1 MAHWFLAIEGVIG
14 VGKTTLARMLA
25 PALSARPVLEQFEE
39 NPFLPH
45 FYRDRA
51 RYAFP
56 TQIFFLLSRYRQHQ
70 ELAARLEHEPVVSD
84 YMFAKDR
91 LFAHLNLEG
100 DELALYEQLH
110 RALAEKVPQ
119 PTLVLYLRADTDT
132 LMARIALRDRPYE
145 RGMDR
150 GYIERLRLAY
160 EAFFAT
166 YEGPF
171 LTIDATRNFVQDEEA
186 FREILRQV
194 RGALGMGPAQQPLPV
209 FPRSSPAW
217 GAPEEALAQ
226 AFSALT
232 RSIGSLRE
240 ALFTEPRDP
249 HRVAEALRTC
259 HQQLA
264 ALAQAAG
271 IPAHP
276 QPAGSPNEPSSAP
289 PSAPPRETSNHLNS
303 ADSPPKI

>member
-1 MAHWFLAIEGVIG
+1 MTHWFLAIEGVIG
-14 VGKTTLARMLA
+14 AGKTTLARMLA
-25 PALSARPVLEQFEE
+25 PALGAYPILERFEE

-70 ELAARLEHEPVVSD
+70 ELAAHLEHEPVVSD

-110 RALAEKVPQ
+110 QALAEKTPQ

-132 LMARIALRDRPYE
+132 LMARIAMRDRPYE

-150 GYIERLRLAY
+150 AYIERLRLAY
-160 EAFFAT
+160 EAFFST

-171 LTIDATRNFVQDEEA
+171 LMIDATRNFVQDENV
-186 FREILRQV
+186 FREILQEV
-194 RGALGMGPAQQPLPV
+194 RGALGLAPAQPPLPG
-209 FPRSSPAW
+209 FHRPPSYSPIST
-217 GAPEEALAQ
+217 EDALAR
-226 AFSALT
+226 AFADLT
-232 RSIGSLRE
+232 RTIGSLRE
-240 ALFTEPRDP
+240 ALFTQPRDP
-249 HRVAEALRTC
+249 QQIAHVLEICQR
-259 HQQLA
+259 QLA
-264 ALAQAAG
+264 AIARAAG
-271 IPAHP
+271 L
-276 QPAGSPNEPSSAP
+276 S
-289 PSAPPRETSNHLNS
+289 
-303 ADSPPKI
+303 

>member
-1 MAHWFLAIEGVIG
+1 MTRWFLAIEGVIG
-14 VGKTTLARMLA
+14 AGKTTLARMLA
-25 PALSARPVLEQFEE
+25 PALGAYLVLERFEE

-91 LFAHLNLEG
+91 LFAHLNLDG

-110 RALAEKVPQ
+110 KALAEKTPQ
-119 PTLVLYLRADTDT
+119 PALVLYLRADTDT
-132 LMARIALRDRPYE
+132 LMARIAMRDRPYE

-150 GYIERLRLAY
+150 AYIERLRLAY
-160 EAFFAT
+160 EAFFST

-171 LTIDATRNFVQDEEA
+171 LVIDATRPFVQDEDV
-186 FREILRQV
+186 FQEILREV
-194 RGALGMGPAQQPLPV
+194 RGALGLGPAQQPLPV
-209 FPRSSPAW
+209 FTRTALPSSA
-217 GAPEEALAQ
+217 ATEETLAR
-226 AFSALT
+226 AFADLT
-232 RSIGSLRE
+232 RTIGFLRE

-249 HRVAEALRTC
+249 QRVADALQIC
-259 HQQLA
+259 HQQLVA
-264 ALAQAAG
+264 IAQAAG
-271 IPAHP
+271 I
-276 QPAGSPNEPSSAP
+276 S
-289 PSAPPRETSNHLNS
+289 
-303 ADSPPKI
+303 

>member
-25 PALSARPVLEQFEE
+25 PALGASPILEQFEE

-70 ELAARLEHEPVVSD
+70 ELAARLEHGPVVSD

-110 RALAEKVPQ
+110 KALAEKTPQ

-150 GYIERLRLAY
+150 AYIERLRLAY

-166 YEGPF
+166 YEGSY
-171 LTIDATRNFVQDEEA
+171 LIIDATRNFVQDEGA
-186 FREILRQV
+186 FQEILRQV
-194 RGALGMGPAQQPLPV
+194 RGALGLGPAQYPLPV
-209 FPRSSPAW
+209 FTRPAASPST
-217 GAPEEALAQ
+217 PTEEALAQ
-226 AFSALT
+226 AFARLAQG
-232 RSIGSLRE
+232 IGSLRE
-240 ALFTEPRDP
+240 ALFGTHRDP
-249 HRVAEALRTC
+249 QQVAHILQIC
-259 HQQLA
+259 QQQLA
-264 ALAQAAG
+264 IIARAAG
-271 IPAHP
+271 IAER
-276 QPAGSPNEPSSAP
+276 SPGQ
-289 PSAPPRETSNHLNS
+289 
-303 ADSPPKI
+303 

>member
-25 PALSARPVLEQFEE
+25 PALGASPILEQFEE

-45 FYRDRA
+45 FYRDRT

-100 DELALYEQLH
+100 DELTLYEQLH
-110 RALAEKVPQ
+110 KALAEKIPQ

-150 GYIERLRLAY
+150 AYIERLRLAY
-160 EAFFAT
+160 EAFFNT
-166 YEGPF
+166 YEGSF
-171 LTIDATRNFVQDEEA
+171 LVIDATRNFVQDEGV
-186 FREILRQV
+186 FQEILRQV
-194 RGALGMGPAQQPLPV
+194 RGALGLGPAQQPLPV
-209 FPRSSPAW
+209 FTRPAPSPST
-217 GAPEEALAQ
+217 PTEEALAQ
-226 AFSALT
+226 AFT
-232 RSIGSLRE
+232 RLAQGIEALRE
-240 ALFTEPRDP
+240 ALFGAHRDP
-249 HRVAEALRTC
+249 HRIAQILEICRHQLGAIAHAVGMAERSLDNR
-259 HQQLA
+259 
-264 ALAQAAG
+264 
-271 IPAHP
+271 
-276 QPAGSPNEPSSAP
+276 S
-289 PSAPPRETSNHLNS
+289 
-303 ADSPPKI
+303 

>member
-1 MAHWFLAIEGVIG
+1 MTHWFLAIEGVIG

-25 PALSARPVLEQFEE
+25 PALGAHPVLEQFEE

-70 ELAARLEHEPVVSD
+70 ELAARLEREPVVSD

-110 RALAEKVPQ
+110 RALAEKTPQ

-150 GYIERLRLAY
+150 AYIERLRLAY
-160 EAFFAT
+160 EAFFSA

-171 LTIDATRNFVQDEEA
+171 LVIDATRNFVQDEA
-186 FREILRQV
+186 VFQEILRTV
-194 RGALGMGPAQQPLPV
+194 RGALGLGPTQQPLPV
-209 FPRSSPAW
+209 FTRPTFFPSA
-217 GAPEEALAQ
+217 AAEEALTQ
-226 AFSALT
+226 AFADLT
-232 RSIGSLRE
+232 RTIGALRE
-240 ALFTEPRDP
+240 ALFMEPRDP
-249 HRVAEALRTC
+249 QRIAHILETC
-259 HQQLA
+259 QQQLTA
-264 ALAQAAG
+264 ISRAAG
-271 IPAHP
+271 IS
-276 QPAGSPNEPSSAP
+276 SPV
-289 PSAPPRETSNHLNS
+289 
-303 ADSPPKI
+303 

>member
-1 MAHWFLAIEGVIG
+1 MPHSFLAIEGVIG

-25 PALSARPVLEQFEE
+25 PALQARPFLERFEE

-45 FYRDRA
+45 FYQDRA

-70 ELAARLEHEPVVSD
+70 ELAAHLEHGPVVSD

-91 LFAHLNLEG
+91 LFARLNLTG

-110 RALAEKVPQ
+110 QALAEKIPT

-160 EAFFAT
+160 ESFFAA
-166 YEGPF
+166 YPGPF
-171 LTIDATRNFVQDEEA
+171 LIIDATRNFVQDETV
-186 FREILRQV
+186 FQEILDQV
-194 RGALGMGPAQQPLPV
+194 RGALGLGPAPQPLPI
-209 FPRSSPAW
+209 FPAPRPAPPPSPDPLLQAW
-217 GAPEEALAQ
+217 
-226 AFSALT
+226 SDLT
-232 RSIGSLRE
+232 RTLD
-240 ALFTEPRDP
+240 ALQQALWRTPRDP
-249 HRVAEALRTC
+249 VRIAQLIETC
-259 HQQLA
+259 RAQLEQISEK
-264 ALAQAAG
+264 L
-271 IPAHP
+271 
-276 QPAGSPNEPSSAP
+276 SPG
-289 PSAPPRETSNHLNS
+289 T
-303 ADSPPKI
+303 

>member
-1 MAHWFLAIEGVIG
+1 MTHWFLAIEGVIG

-25 PALSARPVLEQFEE
+25 PALGACPVLEQFEE

-45 FYRDRA
+45 FYQDRA

-70 ELAARLEHEPVVSD
+70 ELAARLAHEPVVSD

-91 LFAHLNLEG
+91 LFAHLNLDG

-110 RALAEKVPQ
+110 KALAEKTPQ

-150 GYIERLRLAY
+150 AYIERLRLAY
-160 EAFFAT
+160 EAFFST

-171 LTIDATRNFVQDEEA
+171 LVIDATPNFVQDETV
-186 FREILRQV
+186 FQEILREV

-209 FPRSSPAW
+209 FTRATFTPSAST
-217 GAPEEALAQ
+217 EETLAR
-226 AFSALT
+226 AFADLT
-232 RSIGSLRE
+232 RTIGSLRE
-240 ALFTEPRDP
+240 MLFTEPRDLQ
-249 HRVAEALRTC
+249 RIAEILQIC

-264 ALAQAAG
+264 AIARTAG
-271 IPAHP
+271 L
-276 QPAGSPNEPSSAP
+276 S
-289 PSAPPRETSNHLNS
+289 
-303 ADSPPKI
+303 

>member
-1 MAHWFLAIEGVIG
+1 MTHWFLAIEGVIG
-14 VGKTTLARMLA
+14 AGKTTLARMLA
-25 PALSARPVLEQFEE
+25 PALGAHPILERFEE

-70 ELAARLEHEPVVSD
+70 ELAAHLAHEPVVSD

-110 RALAEKVPQ
+110 SALAEKTPQ

-150 GYIERLRLAY
+150 AYIERLRLAY
-160 EAFFAT
+160 EAFFST

-171 LTIDATRNFVQDEEA
+171 LIIDATRNFVQDERV
-186 FREILRQV
+186 FYEILQEV
-194 RGALGMGPAQQPLPV
+194 RGALGMAPAQQPLPV
-209 FPRSSPAW
+209 FTRPAFSPPSSP
-217 GAPEEALAQ
+217 EETLVR
-226 AFSALT
+226 AFADLT
-232 RSIGSLRE
+232 RTLGLLRE
-240 ALFTEPRDP
+240 ALFAEPRDP
-249 HRVAEALRTC
+249 QRIAHALQVC
-259 HQQLA
+259 QQQLA
-264 ALAQAAG
+264 AIAQAAG
-271 IPAHP
+271 I
-276 QPAGSPNEPSSAP
+276 S
-289 PSAPPRETSNHLNS
+289 
-303 ADSPPKI
+303 

>member
-1 MAHWFLAIEGVIG
+1 MPHWFLAIEGVIG

-25 PALSARPVLEQFEE
+25 PALQARPLLERFEE
-39 NPFLPH
+39 NPFLPY
-45 FYRDRA
+45 FYQDRA

-70 ELAARLEHEPVVSD
+70 ELAAHLEHGPVISD

-91 LFAHLNLEG
+91 LFARLNLTG

-110 RALAEKVPQ
+110 QALAEKIPT

-166 YEGPF
+166 Y
-171 LTIDATRNFVQDEEA
+171 
-186 FREILRQV
+186 
-194 RGALGMGPAQQPLPV
+194 
-209 FPRSSPAW
+209 PRSLPDHRRHPQLRPGRNGLPGDPGSGPRRPGPRPRSPTPPHLPSPASRPTPQP
-217 GAPEEALAQ
+217 GSPPPGLERPYPHTGGPPTGPPEDPPRP
-226 AFSALT
+226 
-232 RSIGSLRE
+232 RSDR
-240 ALFTEPRDP
+240 
-249 HRVAEALRTC
+249 
-259 HQQLA
+259 
-264 ALAQAAG
+264 
-271 IPAHP
+271 PAHRNLP
-276 QPAGSPNEPSSAP
+276 HPAGTDLRKSEACDLKSLKRSENDLSVQG
-289 PSAPPRETSNHLNS
+289 
-303 ADSPPKI
+303 SPPGIWAANSPEGNRPM

>member
-14 VGKTTLARMLA
+14 AGKTTLARMLA
-25 PALSARPVLEQFEE
+25 PALGARPVLEQFEE

-70 ELAARLEHEPVVSD
+70 ELAAWLDHAPVVSD

-91 LFAHLNLEG
+91 LFAYLNLEG

-110 RALAEKVPQ
+110 RALAEKTPQ

-150 GYIERLRLAY
+150 AYIERLRLAY
-160 EAFFAT
+160 EAFFAA
-166 YEGPF
+166 YEGP
-171 LTIDATRNFVQDEEA
+171 LLIVDATRNFIQDEEV
-186 FREILRQV
+186 FQEILRQV
-194 RGALGMGPAQQPLPV
+194 RGALGLGPAQQPLPV
-209 FPRSSPAW
+209 FTRAPLSPTSAD
-217 GAPEEALAQ
+217 EALLRAFAQ
-226 AFSALT
+226 LSRA
-232 RSIGSLRE
+232 IGSLRE
-240 ALFTEPRDP
+240 ALFAEPRDP
-249 HRVAEALRTC
+249 QQVAAALQRCHR
-259 HQQLA
+259 QLA

-271 IPAHP
+271 VP
-276 QPAGSPNEPSSAP
+276 ESALTGTNADDLP
-289 PSAPPRETSNHLNS
+289 PDGAAR
-303 ADSPPKI
+303 